1 MIQIAPSAETLRE
14 VFGRK
19 IKNALSHWLRA
30 NKLSVFPPEFKT
42 HCVLLS
48 NPVTVG
54 DRRAISCPRSRGAFA
69 CAVGGLS
76 PTVHSLMPRRGVL
89 FPVIALLFEVQ
100 TILTE
105 KTFCVKRQKQRKNV
119 ETFVEYVESSKRCS
133 KLLDKIERM
142 SYFVDTEQLFFLA
155 KNKRTKYRILEM
167 SVF

>member
-30 NKLSVFPPEFKT
+30 NKQSVFPPEFKS

-54 DRRAISCPRSRGAFA
+54 NRRAISCPHSRGAFA
-69 CAVGGLS
+69 CAFGGLS
-76 PTVHSLMPRRGVL
+76 PAVHSLMPRRGVL
-89 FPVIALLFEVQ
+89 FPVKALLFEVL

-105 KTFCVKRQKQRKNV
+105 KTVPVKRVKWRKNV
-119 ETFVEYVESSKRCS
+119 ETFVENVDESKSCS
-133 KLLDKIERM
+133 KTLDKMERM
-142 SYFVDTEQLFFLA
+142 SYFVDKEQVFL
-155 KNKRTKYRILEM
+155 RTKNERTK
-167 SVF
+167 